1 MALPVVGLLA
11 TLLSALGSAVVSAL
25 GYFSAW
31 SAKRIALVAAGVAAI
46 ALAVGVFVSVVESAI
61 TSVAVA
67 MPSEVQTAFLI
78 VPDNV
83 STCVTAIVTVHVAR
97 WVYSLHL
104 KVINIKVA

>member
-1 MALPVVGLLA
+1 MALPVAGLFL
-11 TLLSALGSAVVSAL
+11 TLLSGMGSAIVSAL

-46 ALAVGVFVSVVESAI
+46 AIAVGVFVSVVESAI
-61 TSVAVA
+61 SSVAVT
-67 MPSEVQTAFLI
+67 MPTEIQTAFLI

-83 STCVTAIVTVHVAR
+83 AACITAIVTVHVAR

-104 KVINIKVA
+104 KAINIKVS